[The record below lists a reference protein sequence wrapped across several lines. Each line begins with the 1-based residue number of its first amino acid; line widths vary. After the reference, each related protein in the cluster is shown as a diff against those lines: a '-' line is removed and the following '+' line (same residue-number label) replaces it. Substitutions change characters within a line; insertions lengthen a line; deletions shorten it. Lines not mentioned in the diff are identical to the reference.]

1 MPAAGDAH
9 PALAANAEH
18 QLMARIRLPLD
29 AVVGPT
35 GTGKSD
41 AGIAIAK
48 HIESLGGSAEIIN
61 SDSMQ
66 FYRGMDIG
74 TAKLAP
80 EDRGGVEHHLLDWL
94 EITDESTAAEYQPVA
109 RGKILELQ
117 AAGKTPILV
126 GGSMLYI
133 AAVLNE
139 FGFAA
144 RDENVRAELEAELE
158 RIGESE
164 LYRKLM
170 SLAPDTASRID
181 PKNGRRIVR
190 ALEVVTIT
198 GEDFAAKLPDLN
210 ESWQPVLEIGL
221 NSDRAHLV
229 NRLHLRAAKMWD
241 NGILEEAKSLIPQGI
256 REGKTSSHA
265 IGYAQALAQLDS
277 VLTEPE
283 AIEETSRLTARYA
296 RRQMSW
302 FRRDPRINWFDY
314 QDENLMPS
322 ITRAVTDYLNE

>member
-1 MPAAGDAH
+1 MTS
-9 PALAANAEH
+9 L
-18 QLMARIRLPLD
+18 I

-41 AGIAIAK
+41 LGIAIAQHLAAK
-48 HIESLGGSAEIIN
+48 GLSGEVVN
-61 SDSMQ
+61 CDSMQ
-66 FYRGMDIG
+66 FYQGMDIG
-74 TAKLAP
+74 TAKLSLEERQGIP
-80 EDRGGVEHHLLDWL
+80 HRLLDWL
-94 EITDESTAAEYQPVA
+94 NITDESTAAEYQAVA
-109 RGKILELQ
+109 RPLILDLQ
-117 AAGKTPILV
+117 ARGIVPILV
-126 GGSMLYI
+126 GGSMLYV

-144 RDENVRAELEAELE
+144 RDAEVRSRLEAELVE
-158 RIGESE
+158 HGESE
-164 LYRKLM
+164 MYRRLQK
-170 SLAPDTASRID
+170 LAPDTASRID

-221 NSDRAHLV
+221 HSERAHLV
-229 NRLHLRAAKMWD
+229 ERLGKRAELMWHR
-241 NGILEEAKSLIPQGI
+241 GLLEEVQSLIPLGI

-265 IGYAQALAQLDS
+265 IGYAQALAQLDGT
-277 VLTEPE
+277 LTREE
-283 AIEETSRLTARYA
+283 AIAETVRLTSRYA

-314 QDENLMPS
+314 QDESRSPKILS
-322 ITRAVTDYLNE
+322 LVDEHIGRLG

>member
-1 MPAAGDAH
+1 MTK
-9 PALAANAEH
+9 L
-18 QLMARIRLPLD
+18 I

-48 HIESLGGSAEIIN
+48 HIETLGGRAEIIN

-74 TAKLAP
+74 TAKLTLD
-80 EDRGGVEHHLLDWL
+80 ERQGVTHHLLDWL

-109 RGKILELQ
+109 RTKILELQ
-117 AAGKTPILV
+117 SNGITPILV

-133 AAVLNE
+133 ASVLNE

-144 RDENVRAELEAELE
+144 RDETVRAELEAELV
-158 RIGESE
+158 RVGESE
-164 LYRKLM
+164 LYRKLV

-198 GEDFAAKLPDLN
+198 GDDFAAKLPDLN

-229 NRLHLRAAKMWD
+229 NRLEHRAAKMWGQ
-241 NGILEEAKSLIPQGI
+241 GILREVQDLLPLGV
-256 REGKTSSHA
+256 REGKTSSRA
-265 IGYAQALAQLDS
+265 IGYAQAIAQLDG
-277 VLTEPE
+277 VMTEAQ
-283 AIEETSRLTARYA
+283 AIEDTARLTARYA

-314 QDENLMPS
+314 QAENLIPE
-322 ITRAVTDYLNE
+322 ILKTVDTHLNQ

>member
-1 MPAAGDAH
+1 MTK
-9 PALAANAEH
+9 L
-18 QLMARIRLPLD
+18 I

-48 HIESLGGSAEIIN
+48 HIETLGGRAEIIN

-74 TAKLAP
+74 TAKLTLD
-80 EDRGGVEHHLLDWL
+80 ERQGVAHHLLDWL

-109 RGKILELQ
+109 RAKILDLQ
-117 AAGKTPILV
+117 SNGITPILV

-133 AAVLNE
+133 ASVLNE

-144 RDENVRAELEAELE
+144 RDETVRAELEAELV
-158 RIGESE
+158 RVGESE
-164 LYRKLM
+164 LYRKLV

-198 GEDFAAKLPDLN
+198 GDDFAAKLPDLN

-229 NRLHLRAAKMWD
+229 NRLEQRAAKMWD
-241 NGILEEAKSLIPQGI
+241 KGILREVQDLLPLGV
-256 REGKTSSHA
+256 REGKTSSRA
-265 IGYAQALAQLDS
+265 IGYAQAIAQLDG
-277 VLTEPE
+277 VMTEAQ
-283 AIEETSRLTARYA
+283 AIEDTARLTARYA

-314 QDENLMPS
+314 QAENLIPE
-322 ITRAVTDYLNE
+322 ILKTVDTHLNQ